1 MERFCESVLT
11 LTGSLGLL
19 LTTDGRLLVML
30 SLTNLSDNASS
41 RALPLESPQSTF
53 QGFILTNTDLRHLVS
68 LPSAQSFDDPLR
80 QIRRQWSTVRLIIAQ
95 QSLFVN
101 CIFSFFQKFLGTNC
115 PKTPFSQILSVYVG
129 QNPKSGHL
137 AGHCLAAQHMQPS
150 VMLYLPVVM
159 YRLVVIRFMPMR

>member
-1 MERFCESVLT
+1 MERFCESVLA

-68 LPSAQSFDDPLR
+68 LPSAQSFDVPLR
-80 QIRRQWSTVRLIIAQ
+80 QTRRQWSTVRLIIAQ
-95 QSLFVN
+95 QTLFVN
-101 CIFSFFQKFLGTNC
+101 RIFHFLQKFLGIISPIRKYAVFYGPC
-115 PKTPFSQILSVYVG
+115 QVLLCKTTCQRRPAI
-129 QNPKSGHL
+129 
-137 AGHCLAAQHMQPS
+137 
-150 VMLYLPVVM
+150 
-159 YRLVVIRFMPMR
+159 

>member
-53 QGFILTNTDLRHLVS
+53 QGFILTNTDLRHLS
-68 LPSAQSFDDPLR
+68 IPPLGSI
-80 QIRRQWSTVRLIIAQ
+80 IRRSIA
-95 QSLFVN
+95 SN
-101 CIFSFFQKFLGTNC
+101 
-115 PKTPFSQILSVYVG
+115 
-129 QNPKSGHL
+129 
-137 AGHCLAAQHMQPS
+137 QPS
-150 VMLYLPVVM
+150 ME
-159 YRLVVIRFMPMR
+159 YRTLNYSATNPIRQRIF

>member
-1 MERFCESVLT
+1 MERFCESVPA

-80 QIRRQWSTVRLIIAQ
+80 QTRRQWSTVRLIIAQ
-95 QSLFVN
+95 QTLFVN
-101 CIFSFFQKFLGTNC
+101 RIFHFLQKFLGIFYPEKLLC
-115 PKTPFSQILSVYVG
+115 AFSRPKGERLCKTP
-129 QNPKSGHL
+129 PK
-137 AGHCLAAQHMQPS
+137 
-150 VMLYLPVVM
+150 
-159 YRLVVIRFMPMR
+159 MPRR

>member
-1 MERFCESVLT
+1 MWDSFLTEYLIQQKAASGRPSLANNLRIQNYSVLAARYFTYFLIRQKKLHLAMERFCESVLA

-80 QIRRQWSTVRLIIAQ
+80 QTRRQWSTVRLIIAQ
-95 QSLFVN
+95 QTIFVN
-101 CIFSFFQKFLGTNC
+101 LIFHFL
-115 PKTPFSQILSVYVG
+115 
-129 QNPKSGHL
+129 
-137 AGHCLAAQHMQPS
+137 
-150 VMLYLPVVM
+150 
-159 YRLVVIRFMPMR
+159 

>member
-1 MERFCESVLT
+1 MRFNSTKSGPWPPPLPKYFSILNISVLAARILAQFPMRQKKLHLAMERFCESVLA

-68 LPSAQSFDDPLR
+68 LPSAQSFDVPLR

-95 QSLFVN
+95 QILFVN
-101 CIFSFFQKFLGTNC
+101 RILHFL
-115 PKTPFSQILSVYVG
+115 
-129 QNPKSGHL
+129 
-137 AGHCLAAQHMQPS
+137 
-150 VMLYLPVVM
+150 
-159 YRLVVIRFMPMR
+159 

>member
-68 LPSAQSFDDPLR
+68 LPSAQSFDVPLR
-80 QIRRQWSTVRLIIAQ
+80 QTRRQWSTVRLIIAQ

-101 CIFSFFQKFLGTNC
+101 R
-115 PKTPFSQILSVYVG
+115 ILSFSSKLFRSFSPRKAFCAVFIRICQVKARIR
-129 QNPKSGHL
+129 PSRRPSPCRPAH
-137 AGHCLAAQHMQPS
+137 ADADASPSAARPRRS
-150 VMLYLPVVM
+150 
-159 YRLVVIRFMPMR
+159 

>member
-80 QIRRQWSTVRLIIAQ
+80 QTSRQWSTVRLIIAQ
-95 QSLFVN
+95 LILFVN
-101 CIFSFFQKFLGTNC
+101 AFFNFLLKVFGS
-115 PKTPFSQILSVYVG
+115 K
-129 QNPKSGHL
+129 QNRKQNARKQAFFVRPSGLPSPCRQGH
-137 AGHCLAAQHMQPS
+137 AGADA
-150 VMLYLPVVM
+150 
-159 YRLVVIRFMPMR
+159 